1 MNSIEQRIRYSLIL
15 TLLVTFTALAVL
27 ANYGVKQLSRDFVL
41 TRLQHDSDS
50 LIRAMSLSQEAH
62 WVIDTHYMPV
72 IYQRVKSGH
81 YFQVVSSDQRIRS
94 RSLWDQTPA
103 VAPQAVGQS
112 VVQLD
117 DVDQERWLIWQQSIE
132 LQDRQVT
139 LWIAE
144 DIAPLE
150 QQWQRFTAL
159 LSATMLVAL
168 IILVALQR
176 YLIRKSFAQLTDLEQ
191 AINQLKQGEIKA
203 ISASVPSEIKP
214 LTNEINHLLERLEQR
229 TSRSRTAMGNLA
241 HELKRQLQQLHLL
254 SSDLPDHVVQQY
266 RSTLEQISRLIER
279 ELKRARIAGD
289 SHPGR
294 RFNPNDDLPY
304 LLEVLAK
311 IYPAM
316 AIKADI
322 AATAELPFD
331 RDDMLELIGNLL
343 DNACKYGASKV
354 HLRLSLSDSALLLS
368 VSNDGTEI
376 TASIQAQ
383 LLSRGV
389 RTDESI
395 EGSGLGLSI
404 CQMIIASYGGEL
416 SIGPDAGAG
425 ANDRSGVNS
434 DDHYPVRF
442 SVRLPL
448 R

>member
-15 TLLVTFTALAVL
+15 SLLLIFTVLAVL

-50 LIRAMSLSQEAH
+50 LISAMSLSPGSQ
-62 WVIDTHYMPV
+62 WVLDGQYMPL

-81 YFQVVSSDQRIRS
+81 YFQFVAPGQKIRS
-94 RSLWDQTPA
+94 RSLWDKNPA
-103 VAPQAVGQS
+103 VAPLAVGKTATLLEE
-112 VVQLD
+112 VD
-117 DVDQERWLIWQQSIE
+117 DEHWLIWQQSIE
-132 LQDRQVT
+132 LQGRSVT

-176 YLIRKSFAQLTDLEQ
+176 YLIRKSFARLSELQQ
-191 AINQLKQGEIKA
+191 AINQLKQGEITA

-214 LTNEINHLLERLEQR
+214 LTNEINHLLARLEQR

-254 SSDLPDHVVQQY
+254 SSDLPDPVVEQY
-266 RSTLEQISRLIER
+266 RQTLEQISRLIER

-294 RFNPNDDLPY
+294 RFNPNEDLPY

-311 IYPAM
+311 IYPSM
-316 AIKADI
+316 QIDSDI
-322 AATAELPFD
+322 AQITELPFD
-331 RDDMLELIGNLL
+331 RDDMLELVGNLL
-343 DNACKYGASKV
+343 DNACKYGTAKV
-354 HLRLSLSDSALLLS
+354 RLVLSFTDSALLLS

-376 TASIQAQ
+376 APSIRAQ
-383 LLSRGV
+383 LLGRGV
-389 RTDESI
+389 RTDESTA
-395 EGSGLGLSI
+395 GHGLGLSI
-404 CQMIIASYGGEL
+404 CKMIIASYAGTL
-416 SIGPDAGAG
+416 SIGPDAT
-425 ANDRSGVNS
+425 SGS
-434 DDHYPVRF
+434 DDNQDGRYPVQF

-448 R
+448 H